1 MRVAIDAE
9 SAPRT
14 VGRIW
19 SRRRFLRRGA
29 AVCGAFAYG
38 LVLGA
43 TDRDEVLAACAAGS
57 GDAAQVTLVMFS
69 ASGSNE
75 GLVTVEKIVRS
86 DADWQRLLTQEQYEV
101 TRRQSTER
109 PFNNKYDEWKAPGI
123 YRCIC
128 CNTALFSSATKFD
141 SGTGWPSFW
150 APMAP
155 QNITTRPDY
164 SLWMTRTEVRCARC
178 DAHLGHVFDDGPPPT
193 GLRYCMNSAALDF
206 VGLTQASR

>member
-1 MRVAIDAE
+1 
-9 SAPRT
+9 
-14 VGRIW
+14 
-19 SRRRFLRRGA
+19 
-29 AVCGAFAYG
+29 
-38 LVLGA
+38 
-43 TDRDEVLAACAAGS
+43 
-57 GDAAQVTLVMFS
+57 MFS

-101 TRRQSTER
+101 TRRQSTEP

>member
-1 MRVAIDAE
+1 MAPE

-14 VGRIW
+14 AGQVW

-29 AVCGAFAYG
+29 AVCGALACG
-38 LVLGA
+38 LTLGA
-43 TDRDEVLAACAAGS
+43 RCRDEALAASATGS
-57 GDAAQVTLVMFS
+57 SDADKVTLVMFS
-69 ASGSNE
+69 ASGSNQ

-86 DADWQRLLTQEQYEV
+86 DADWQRLLTPEQYEV
-101 TRRQSTER
+101 TRRQGTEP
-109 PFNNKYDEWKAPGI
+109 PFDNKYDEWKAPGI

-128 CNTALFSSATKFD
+128 CDTALFSSATKFD

-150 APMAP
+150 APIAP
-155 QNITTRPDY
+155 QNITTRSDY

-178 DAHLGHVFDDGPPPT
+178 VAHLGHVFNDGPPPT

-206 VGLTQASR
+206 VGFTRASR